1 MQRCRVLLIND
12 FLHMGG
18 AEIVYQQSAEIL
30 STLPGVEVERF
41 DDSRFVMQTSMLS
54 RVWNVAAARALE
66 TTILTFRPHRIL
78 VHNYHNALSP
88 SILSVIAR
96 YRRDLG
102 YRTYHTCHDYHLVY
116 YNPMLQ
122 YFEDGRALIL
132 PLEALS
138 TRAAFTLRS
147 SPKGLIHDLMT
158 KTYWH
163 AVRAA
168 CHPSRVFD
176 QILCPS
182 AFMQDALHRCGIK
195 NTVIL
200 HNPSAVPTALIPMTI
215 RGKER
220 LNLAFAG
227 RISQEKGLAQFIEL
241 AQAAEFEHIDAI
253 GVFGDGPERATIE
266 QRFASLIEC
275 GKLIFFGSLPQE
287 QLFSEIRRFA
297 DAVIVPSV
305 CAENAPL
312 IIIEAAM
319 LGLPALVRDG
329 GSMATTADAVGN
341 KIKFHSNP
349 NSLKLALEQL
359 ATHLSTPGRRYDV
372 EQYLPEYYAG
382 RLAEIMHIDVDQT
395 FSIPPELAAN
405 NARSSN
411 VAR

>member
-1 MQRCRVLLIND
+1 MQRWRVLLIND

-18 AEIVYQQSAEIL
+18 AEIVYKQSAGLL
-30 STLPGVEVERF
+30 STLSGVEVERF
-41 DDSRFVMQTSMLS
+41 DDSRFVAQTSMLS
-54 RVWNVAAARALE
+54 RIWNVAAAHALE
-66 TTILTFRPHRIL
+66 KAILAFRPHRVL

-96 YRRDLG
+96 YKRDLG

-116 YNPMLQ
+116 YNPMMQ
-122 YFEDGRALIL
+122 YFEKGKPLIL
-132 PLEALS
+132 PLEMLS
-138 TRAAFTLRS
+138 TRTAFKLRS
-147 SPKGLIHDLMT
+147 SPKGLMHDLMT
-158 KTYWH
+158 KAYWH

-182 AFMQDALHRCGIK
+182 AFMQEALHRCGIH

-200 HNPSAVPTALIPMTI
+200 HNPSAVPAALIPSAV
-215 RGKER
+215 RNKDR
-220 LNLAFAG
+220 FNLAFAG

-241 AQAAEFEHIDAI
+241 AQAADFEHINAI
-253 GVFGDGPERATIE
+253 GVYGEGPERAVIE

-287 QLFSEIRRFA
+287 RLFSDMQRVA

-341 KIKFHSNP
+341 KIKFRTDP
-349 NSLKLALEQL
+349 ESLKLALGQL
-359 ATHLSTPGRRYDV
+359 ATHLSNPERRYDV
-372 EQYLPEYYAG
+372 DQYLPEYYAE
-382 RLAEIMHIDVDQT
+382 RLAEIMCIGQGV
-395 FSIPPELAAN
+395 PPSAYPAFAAD
-405 NARSSN
+405 RSQSSS
-411 VAR
+411 VLR